1 MASTHPWECHLS
13 VRRSVNQSRNLSATS
28 RNPPPLKYEKKASII
43 PPDPYCSRSHHE
55 CTTLD
60 DMIAFRANHS
70 PSNTC
75 QSSITRPV
83 LYRNTD
89 VTKGKGEYTIL
100 EAIHFEVF
108 MSDRKD
114 LRFIAVKC
122 LSKPHESVEGHF
134 FAVNRLQSLQRPLPS
149 LEMQY
154 EYPIIWRATSFER
167 APIKDSNPTTNIIY
181 VDHVLEWGD
190 ARAVGVWSP
199 SFITVNTAR
208 SSAKLIK
215 NELYEVHALSVHL
228 KEIIRKRLQMQL
240 IPENFLLHLFK
251 EGGNLMSLTT
261 KTLCLKNKVS
271 SLNLFPS
278 FAPNESSH
286 WLSSAFWSSLP
297 SSPSTL
303 NRTRTFSS
311 LPMPTLTCSSSSTL
325 RVADT
330 ANCWPEYAK
339 AAEALK
345 DEGSEVKLAK
355 VDATVHGNLA
365 SKFEDEVRTNTYRN
379 SIYHNKHLFKDK
391 IVMDVGFGTGILSMF
406 AAKSGAKR
414 VLSVIQ
420 CKIEGI
426 KELPFGVEKV
436 DIIISEW
443 MGYCLFYE
451 STLNTVLY
459 ARDKWLVPKQTYPFS
474 KRSQHTRERRT

>member
-149 LEMQY
+149 LEMQ
-154 EYPIIWRATSFER
+154 
-167 APIKDSNPTTNIIY
+167 
-181 VDHVLEWGD
+181 EWGD

-215 NELYEVHALSVHL
+215 NELYEHVLSSTCDDVL
-228 KEIIRKRLQMQL
+228 KSVVAK
-240 IPENFLLHLFK
+240 FK
-251 EGGNLMSLTT
+251 LSSSPS
-261 KTLCLKNKVS
+261 VS

-311 LPMPTLTCSSSSTL
+311 LPMTTSSRRLRPTLTCSSSSTL

-414 VLSVIQ
+414 VLSIEFSNMAVIQ

-474 KRSQHTRERRT
+474 KRSQHTRELISPYISRHKMLLEFADEESLVEGDNVLRRENTVDLV